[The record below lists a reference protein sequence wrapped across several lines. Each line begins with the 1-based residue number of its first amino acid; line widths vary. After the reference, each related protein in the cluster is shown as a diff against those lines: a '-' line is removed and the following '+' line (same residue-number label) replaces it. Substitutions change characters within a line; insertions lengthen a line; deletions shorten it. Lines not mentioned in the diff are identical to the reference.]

1 MSLSRLTP
9 ISTVYKV
16 GLTLNSW
23 NRKSSFLNRPEFLD
37 GKFDHSVLVLGGDW
51 MGDEIAGR
59 LRRLGLDVTLAT
71 LSGSSNGSGEVSDVT
86 LDSIH
91 GQIGQFHARL
101 IQGGRYLNR
110 SFGFVVVSQPASM
123 VPRFARYGLQ
133 KGPRVLSV
141 SELEATLDSGKSL
154 PEKRGLWYH
163 AAFIDDLAGDSDPS
177 TFARFLDVIERLQS
191 IDKFQPYVFTRYL
204 KVAAEDLEQ
213 RYRKIRELGA
223 VFFKFDDDGPVFE
236 IDANEW
242 KILFT
247 EPLLKLDCELTPDVV
262 VLDEEVCAPAGLTSV
277 LADLLPLETCKPY
290 IQSESPRFNGVLTS
304 KVGLFAVGPSRGVF
318 DKKSIAEDIDALE
331 VEVRK
336 SLAMIKGIS
345 DLTPVVDKSKCAFCL
360 TCLRLCPHGAITFY
374 NRAEISSN
382 SCQQCGICVVEC
394 PMGAI
399 SFQNQSQTPDTEKI
413 GHVLNAPLS
422 TSCNDKIVLFL
433 CSRSAAQAFK
443 AVEFIYQDDVVVFE
457 VNCAGSIEPQRIFDA
472 LKSGARGVLVGGCYK
487 GNCASL
493 YGNILCM
500 GRIENIAGSRKEK
513 APQHENS
520 SISPELL
527 SFSDKNV
534 LFNRIRFV
542 QTAGNTPEVLVKA
555 ISELG
560 RLPV

>member
-1 MSLSRLTP
+1 
-9 ISTVYKV
+9 
-16 GLTLNSW
+16 
-23 NRKSSFLNRPEFLD
+23 
-37 GKFDHSVLVLGGDW
+37 

-71 LSGSSNGSGEVSDVT
+71 LSGNSKGSGEVSDVT

-101 IQGGRYLNR
+101 IEGDRYLNR
-110 SFGFVVVSQPASM
+110 SFGLVVVSQPASL
-123 VPRFARYGLQ
+123 VPRFGRYGLK

-141 SELEATLDSGKSL
+141 SELESMLDSGESL

-163 AAFIDDLAGDSDPS
+163 AAFIDDLAGDSYPS
-177 TFARFLDVIERLQS
+177 TFARFLDAIERLQN

-204 KVAAEDLEQ
+204 KVAGEDLEE
-213 RYRKIRELGA
+213 RYRRSRERGA
-223 VFFKFDDDGPVFE
+223 VFFKFEDDGPVFE
-236 IDANEW
+236 RDADEW

-247 EPLLKLDCELTPDVV
+247 EPLLKLDSELTPDVV

-304 KVGLFAVGPSRGVF
+304 KAGVFAVGPSRGVF

-331 VEVRK
+331 VEVRR
-336 SLAMIKGIS
+336 SVAMIKGTS

-374 NRAEISSN
+374 NRAEISSE
-382 SCQQCGICVVEC
+382 SCQKCGICVAEC

-399 SFQNQSQTPDTEKI
+399 SLQNQDQTSGSGKTGDEVHAK
-413 GHVLNAPLS
+413 LS
-422 TSCNDKIVLFL
+422 ISCNDKIVLFL

-457 VNCAGSIEPQRIFDA
+457 VNCAGSIEPQIIFEA
-472 LKSGARGVLVGGCYK
+472 IKSGARGVLVGGCYK

-500 GRIENIAGSRKEK
+500 GRIENIAGSRNEK
-513 APQHENS
+513 ALQHENS
-520 SISPELL
+520 SISPEQQ
-527 SFSDKNV
+527 SSSDENV

-555 ISELG
+555 ISEFG
-560 RLPV
+560 RLP